1 LAEYLVL
8 HPQLTS
14 GKKIVE
20 LGAGLGLPS
29 FVAAQTAAAVLCTDH
44 APEAVQLAER
54 SAKHLGLQNFRSAV
68 LDWHHLPLDLEAD
81 VLLLSDINYEPDAFT
96 ALMKLIDDFLQKGTT
111 IILSTPQRLMAKEF
125 IHPLLAA
132 AVVHEEMNME
142 INGEHIAIAL
152 LILKRK

>member
-1 LAEYLVL
+1 VKDVKKQNLPHDKILAQAILQTIMIGGREISLFVPPAEVVQQAYKRGEIPFPFWSKVWPAAIALAEYLVL

-54 SAKHLGLQNFRSAV
+54 SAKHLGLQNFRAAV
-68 LDWHHLPLDLEAD
+68 LDWHMSR
-81 VLLLSDINYEPDAFT
+81 LLL
-96 ALMKLIDDFLQKGTT
+96 L
-111 IILSTPQRLMAKEF
+111 R
-125 IHPLLAA
+125 
-132 AVVHEEMNME
+132 
-142 INGEHIAIAL
+142 
-152 LILKRK
+152 